1 MTGSRSKF
9 FWTVAIGWA
18 KLASPTPEKFPASAL
33 QAPIPK
39 GLANHHPLH
48 AACSCSVIATR
59 CVYSNAA
66 GPNFGPV
73 FSGPPTWRKPL
84 SELDNIL
91 LACSAN
97 LPLSTSGLTALGAVR
112 SLSRLRGI
120 RRLFVWNVLGSIAHK
135 SESDDD
141 EKEDT
146 D

>member
-1 MTGSRSKF
+1 MP
-9 FWTVAIGWA
+9 
-18 KLASPTPEKFPASAL
+18 LA
-33 QAPIPK
+33 QI
-39 GLANHHPLH
+39 
-48 AACSCSVIATR
+48 
-59 CVYSNAA
+59 
-66 GPNFGPV
+66 FGPV
-73 FSGPPTWRKPL
+73 FSRPPTWRKPL

-97 LPLSTSGLTALGAVR
+97 LPLSTSGLAALGAVR

-120 RRLFVWNVLGSIAHK
+120 RRLFVWNVLGSITHK